1 MIKKISFLAAAI
13 TMILV
18 SIVFAQNNSLSFGE
32 VVDNLNLAKNTSLAV
47 ETYWLEIK
55 GAEVTWS
62 GEVVDVKGGKG
73 KAKISIA
80 NKNRSTYKGYNI
92 VLETFDMEG
101 AAKLKIGQDVRFNG
115 LISDYKG
122 KKGNPIIVY
131 LNSVEFK

>member
-1 MIKKISFLAAAI
+1 MIKKISLLAAAI